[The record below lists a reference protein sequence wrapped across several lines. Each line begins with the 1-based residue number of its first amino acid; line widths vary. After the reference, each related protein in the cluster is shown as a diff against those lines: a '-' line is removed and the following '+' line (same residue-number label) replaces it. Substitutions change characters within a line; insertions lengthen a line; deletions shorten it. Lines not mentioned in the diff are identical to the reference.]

1 MNEIRVELQV
11 RRHMSFFHSQLH
23 FIHSL
28 IHTFI
33 HPFIHSGWQ
42 YCAAILPATV
52 LPHNCCCCCCRSN
65 TCTHTHTQTQ
75 IQQWTPHPQLRH
87 VPHIDYRKEQSTTS
101 TTNIQVQANIY
112 PLRSHRLPFS
122 FPSAKFSDS
131 TAHQPPFKVAFPV
144 GRKVL
149 AASLPQATQR
159 VVLICI

>member
-1 MNEIRVELQV
+1 MNENRVKFQV

-33 HPFIHSGWQ
+33 HSFIQAGNTAPPFCQ
-42 YCAAILPATV
+42 QQF

-65 TCTHTHTQTQ
+65 TCTHTQTQ

-122 FPSAKFSDS
+122 FLSAKFSDS
-131 TAHQPPFKVAFPV
+131 TAHKPPFKVAFPV

-159 VVLICI
+159 VVLICS